1 MTNLRSDAFD
11 TSKPILINTLYDYD
25 APQSLNQGYFLMES
39 VNSTLEN
46 QPSMLDYLRRNYHQ
60 FLLCRWGTYL
70 SYYYDYI
77 YIKSIVQKQFS
88 LNKN

>member
-39 VNSTLEN
+39 VNSTLED

-60 FLLCRWGTYL
+60 FLLCR
-70 SYYYDYI
+70 
-77 YIKSIVQKQFS
+77 
-88 LNKN
+88 